1 MESSFRSTHCSLSV
15 RHWDFLSSTVCRS
28 PETPRSRVTFP
39 GKMSHNLGFSP
50 TLIGSGALTRVNF
63 LPPAERK
70 PKKKLEVSS
79 QLAG

>member
-1 MESSFRSTHCSLSV
+1 MKKSFGLRTFDLSV
-15 RHWDFLSSTVCRS
+15 RHWDCLSSTVCRS